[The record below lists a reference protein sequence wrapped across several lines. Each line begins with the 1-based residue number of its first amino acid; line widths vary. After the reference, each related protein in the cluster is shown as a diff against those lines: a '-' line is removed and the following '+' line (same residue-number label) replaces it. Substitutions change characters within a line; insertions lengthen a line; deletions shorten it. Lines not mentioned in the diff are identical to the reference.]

1 MMLNISNMT
10 AEQERDARAKA
21 FHLLKKWTSFTFLD
35 YAVGLYRDF
44 LAAYAKQLDTPCPN
58 QVELEEAYIRDF
70 LGALVQMDLGIDA
83 LRRGLD
89 KRAAYDALIVGS
101 QQGGDLLFG
110 RSALE
115 IGRKYDP
122 FFHALGL
129 KDTNFSDPV
138 YATGF
143 AEGVWIERLIC
154 YALKC
159 TVGFGFTGML
169 AYGTRADGGTR
180 VFEHWTYESM
190 FESAPLP
197 AWRYWPPG
205 RSYPADLPP
214 CPPKN
219 ESAAGEIHSGE
230 EIPVEGIWEP
240 WFPAG
245 KVGCPSYFLK
255 GSIAHTYLL
264 EGTNDEHAVAWRPLW
279 EDKRYRDG
287 SIPAEEATYFP
298 TPVVQPRLRALPGEP
313 CPRRGYWQS
322 PAVKDSVHVEAG
334 APMPG
339 PQRTTWGMVI
349 WHYADPQPHHAS

>member
-1 MMLNISNMT
+1 MLNTLTMT
-10 AEQERDARAKA
+10 PEQELDARAKA
-21 FHLLKKWTSFTFLD
+21 FYLLKKWTSVTFLD
-35 YAVGLYRDF
+35 HAVGLFRDF
-44 LAAYAKQLDTPCPN
+44 LRAYAKQLDTPSPN
-58 QVELEEAYIRDF
+58 QEELEAAYVSDF
-70 LGALVQMDLGIDA
+70 LNALARMDHGIETLRHGA
-83 LRRGLD
+83 D
-89 KRAAYDALIVGS
+89 KRSAYAALITGS
-101 QQGGDLLFG
+101 EKGGELLFG
-110 RSALE
+110 RSATE

-122 FFHALGL
+122 FFHSLGL

-159 TVGFGFTGML
+159 TVGFGYIGML

-190 FESAPLP
+190 FENAPLP

-205 RSYPADLPP
+205 RTYPASLPP

-219 ESAAGEIHSGE
+219 ESASGEIYSDQ

-240 WFPAG
+240 WFPSG

-255 GSIAHTYLL
+255 GSIAHKYLL
-264 EGTNDEHAVAWRPLW
+264 EGSNDEHEVRWRLLW

-287 SIPAEEATYFP
+287 SIPAEEEAYFP
-298 TPVVQPRLRALPGEP
+298 KPVAQPRLRVLPGEP
-313 CPRRGYWQS
+313 CPRTGYWQS
-322 PAVKDSVHVEAG
+322 PAVKDPVHVEAG

-339 PQRTTWGMVI
+339 PQRTAWGMVI
-349 WHYADPQPHHAS
+349 WHYGDPQPDI